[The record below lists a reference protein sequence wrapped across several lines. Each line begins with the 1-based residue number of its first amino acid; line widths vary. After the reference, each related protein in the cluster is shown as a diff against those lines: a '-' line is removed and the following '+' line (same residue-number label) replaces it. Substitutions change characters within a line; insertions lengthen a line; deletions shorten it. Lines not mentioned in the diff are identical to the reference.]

1 MLFLIKFII
10 LCPIWDRDSIFFL
23 NSPNFLLFNSKNH
36 QRIHFD
42 EFVTL
47 VLRNVYMELTK
58 SNLQNFCEKISTI
71 FFYTNLSWEFDVF
84 FLFKWFSRQ
93 PIHFY
98 SNFQW
103 LWQILQ
109 SASRLRFLTVVVNL
123 KEFQE
128 FFEVPEIWNDF

>member
-10 LCPIWDRDSIFFL
+10 LCPIWDRDSTFFL

-84 FLFKWFSRQ
+84 FLFVRMIFPSTNSFLFQFSM
-93 PIHFY
+93 IMT
-98 SNFQW
+98 NFT
-103 LWQILQ
+103 ICE
-109 SASRLRFLTVVVNL
+109 SIEVFDCCCKFKRISRIFWGAR
-123 KEFQE
+123 K
-128 FFEVPEIWNDF
+128 I